1 MMLLLLHFIA
11 YLKSQWLSIT
21 PKWSRVLRK
30 GQSIYEE
37 GDTNMLIEVYVS
49 MHFLGDKIS

>member
-1 MMLLLLHFIA
+1 MLLLLHFIA